1 MLFFFYAY
9 RSLIARRRAN
19 VLTVLSV
26 VLFVA
31 AGSLGLAFHDSLER
45 VLLQSAPAE
54 NVLVIAKGA
63 PAEAGS
69 KLELATAQ
77 KIALLDGIRASG
89 ASRLAVRELVSRMFL
104 DTTDFSTYQDPV
116 PIRGIDE
123 HSLEVHRAQVAQ
135 GAAPQPGSLEVM
147 LGRRVA
153 RRYPNVA
160 IGYEI
165 SLPGGPARVVGIFT
179 ASGGP
184 FEDEIWTP
192 RRALETRLNTKFS
205 SSLTLVADGADRVPA
220 LVAQINSSK
229 DLRAQA
235 APVSAF
241 REDLAG
247 LRTITVTVLVLLG
260 LLSLV
265 VTFAIATTMN
275 AAVVMRLPE
284 FAALA
289 AIGIRRSALARIVL
303 VESVLL
309 AAIGA
314 LAGALVSALL
324 QRQIGEVSLGASPVE
339 LTTTWRVLLL
349 GIAMGLCAGLI
360 GGLAPAI
367 RVHRLSITSAMR

>member
-1 MLFFFYAY
+1 VLFLFYAY

-19 VLTVLSV
+19 ALTVLSV

-63 PAEAGS
+63 PAEAAS

-77 KIALLDGIRASG
+77 KIALLEGVQASG
-89 ASRLAVRELVSRMFL
+89 ASRLAVRELVTRMYL
-104 DTTDFSTYQDPV
+104 DTADFSSYQDPV

-123 HSLEVHRAQVAQ
+123 RSLEVHRAQVAQ
-135 GAAPQPGSLEVM
+135 GAAPQPGGLEVM
-147 LGRRVA
+147 LGRQVA
-153 RRYPNVA
+153 RRYPNVG

-165 SLPGGPARVVGIFT
+165 SLPAGPARVVGIFT
-179 ASGGP
+179 AGGGP
-184 FEDEIWTP
+184 FEAEIWTP
-192 RRALETRLNTKFS
+192 RRALELHLNTKFS
-205 SSLTLVADGADRVPA
+205 SSMTLVAAGADRVPA
-220 LVAQINSSK
+220 LVDQINNSK
-229 DLRAQA
+229 ELRAQA
-235 APVSAF
+235 APVAAF

-247 LRTITVTVLVLLG
+247 LGTITVTVLVLLV

-284 FAALA
+284 LAALA

-314 LAGALVSALL
+314 LAGVAVSALL
-324 QRQIGEVSLGASPVE
+324 QRQIGEVSMGASPVE
-339 LTTTWRVLLL
+339 ITATWPVMLA
-349 GIAMGLCAGLI
+349 GIGMGLVAGLI

-367 RVHRLSITSAMR
+367 RVHRLNITSAMR